1 MPDEI
6 LHTWEDEVRFLP
18 CLAKEPLMD
27 PRLSA
32 GDLFFEADHDPLT
45 PLAGGL
51 RLMDG
56 NGEPL
61 VYPIRLVSDTRVVKV
76 SHGESG

>member
-6 LHTWEDEVRFLP
+6 LHTWEDEPRFLP

-27 PRLSA
+27 VSLRALE
-32 GDLFFEADHDPLT
+32 LFFEADREPLV
-45 PLAGGL
+45 PMSGGL

-61 VYPIRLVSDTRVVKV
+61 VYPIRLVSDSRVE
-76 SHGESG
+76 HLDHNGD